1 METDT
6 IILVSLTISVAAPGL
21 LEAAEAALEVSAVLV
36 AEALEAV
43 VPVVVGN
50 NNYFDIIRIP
60 FI

>member
-6 IILVSLTISVAAPGL
+6 IILVSLTISVVAPGL

>member
-6 IILVSLTISVAAPGL
+6 IILVSLTISVVAPGL
-21 LEAAEAALEVSAVLV
+21 LEAAEAALAVSVVLV

-43 VPVVVGN
+43 AQVVVGN
-50 NNYFDIIRIP
+50 NNNLEIIRIP

>member
-6 IILVSLTISVAAPGL
+6 IILVSLTISVVAPGL

-43 VPVVVGN
+43 AQVVVGN
-50 NNYFDIIRIP
+50 NNNLDIIRIP

>member
-1 METDT
+1 METDI
-6 IILVSLTISVAAPGL
+6 IILVSLTISAVAPGL